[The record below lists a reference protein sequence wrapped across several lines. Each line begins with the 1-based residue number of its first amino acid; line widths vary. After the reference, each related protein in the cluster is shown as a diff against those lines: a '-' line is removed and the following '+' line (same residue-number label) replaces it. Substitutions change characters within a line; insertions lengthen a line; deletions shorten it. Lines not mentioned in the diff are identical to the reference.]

1 MLAVYTAPLTD
12 IIEEAMLAYNAAH
25 YTHMLIP
32 YVGMLAGVST
42 LCT

>member
-32 YVGMLAGVST
+32 YVGVPADVSA